1 MEIGEKIQNGL
12 VRVISYGFG
21 LFFLL
26 LLPFLCGWHQ
36 NNFLR
41 THLTPWK
48 VALFAALF
56 LLLLWGAA
64 VWGPRLRKRLSKRAV
79 TGVTLLVLL
88 CLQFVF
94 ATAAYT
100 EIGFDC
106 GQLIQLA
113 QEGEKALTD
122 GYLLQFPNNVT
133 LTLLWQI
140 WWKLTQAF
148 FSDIWFACIV
158 LNILFVDAA
167 IYFCCRIADRFY
179 SERVFWIT
187 WVLAVLELG
196 LTPYLLVPYSDTM
209 AMPFVA
215 GSVYAV
221 MAYQQSFGAAK
232 CLPAAAA
239 LGFCLLFGSR
249 VKPTVAIVGIALLL
263 SAGLWMLG
271 KPYQRAAVKEF
282 VHRKK
287 TLKIRLLALSLVC
300 FLAGGIPGLLVDVCR
315 YSAVPREE
323 WEEKAYSWKHF
334 LMMGLSH
341 EVISS
346 DITVYGCYYA
356 PDYAFAASFA
366 TRDEREQA
374 SLEVFKQRVSELGA
388 DGVLKAYGYKLLWSF
403 SDGAFFYGREGNFHA
418 GCPRSAEGLRG
429 LLQNAT
435 YIETDFY
442 NNWLCNLQQGLWLAM
457 CILLSTSLFQKP
469 RNILFGWETVLYV
482 AVLGLCSYLMLF
494 ECRARYV
501 LLFLP
506 VFVILSAICGGRI
519 LERKLKNERQCP

>member
-1 MEIGEKIQNGL
+1 M
-12 VRVISYGFG
+12 
-21 LFFLL
+21 
-26 LLPFLCGWHQ
+26 PFLCGWHQ

-196 LTPYLLVPYSDTM
+196 SRPICWFRTAIRWPCRLWQEAS
-209 AMPFVA
+209 MPRWPINSPSERPNA
-215 GSVYAV
+215 
-221 MAYQQSFGAAK
+221 
-232 CLPAAAA
+232 
-239 LGFCLLFGSR
+239 CLL
-249 VKPTVAIVGIALLL
+249 
-263 SAGLWMLG
+263 
-271 KPYQRAAVKEF
+271 QR
-282 VHRKK
+282 
-287 TLKIRLLALSLVC
+287 RLDFAC
-300 FLAGGIPGLLVDVCR
+300 FL
-315 YSAVPREE
+315 E
-323 WEEKAYSWKHF
+323 
-334 LMMGLSH
+334 
-341 EVISS
+341 
-346 DITVYGCYYA
+346 
-356 PDYAFAASFA
+356 
-366 TRDEREQA
+366 
-374 SLEVFKQRVSELGA
+374 
-388 DGVLKAYGYKLLWSF
+388 
-403 SDGAFFYGREGNFHA
+403 
-418 GCPRSAEGLRG
+418 AE
-429 LLQNAT
+429 
-435 YIETDFY
+435 
-442 NNWLCNLQQGLWLAM
+442 
-457 CILLSTSLFQKP
+457 
-469 RNILFGWETVLYV
+469 
-482 AVLGLCSYLMLF
+482 
-494 ECRARYV
+494 
-501 LLFLP
+501 
-506 VFVILSAICGGRI
+506 
-519 LERKLKNERQCP
+519 